1 MRFGFISVNLIKEE
15 KKKKTLKLIAEKKRN
30 STLIQQI
37 AELRRRSDIIEDIN
51 IGKTLA
57 NLSQFETQPIMQI
70 NESDEDAD
78 SGSDSES

>member
-1 MRFGFISVNLIKEE
+1 MKFGFISVNLIKEE

-51 IGKTLA
+51 IGKKLA
-57 NLSQFETQPIMQI
+57 NLS
-70 NESDEDAD
+70 
-78 SGSDSES
+78 

>member
-51 IGKTLA
+51 IGKKLA
-57 NLSQFETQPIMQI
+57 NLS
-70 NESDEDAD
+70 
-78 SGSDSES
+78 

>member
-37 AELRRRSDIIEDIN
+37 AELRRRSDIIDDIN
-51 IGKTLA
+51 LGKKLA
-57 NLSQFETQPIMQI
+57 NQ
-70 NESDEDAD
+70 N
-78 SGSDSES
+78 